1 MENKT
6 LESLCNK
13 IKDFVHEAF
22 TRKFYFV
29 KISQSKKGHIYLIA
43 RKKEGDLLERKKTPF
58 IK

>member
-6 LESLCNK
+6 LENLSNK
-13 IKDFVHEAF
+13 VKDFVHEAM

-43 RKKEGDLLERKKTPF
+43 RKKRGTYWGGKKRPS
-58 IK
+58 